1 MRVELGQRVVGIRLS
16 QYREDKRFLGV
27 VVYIH
32 PSGRWIT
39 VQGPFYQEAFMMADV
54 KSCHQNRKKER
65 K

>member
-1 MRVELGQRVVGIRLS
+1 MQVKLGQRVVGIRLS
-16 QYREDKRFLGV
+16 QYKEDMQFPGV

-39 VQGPFYQEAFMMADV
+39 VQGPFYHEAFMMANV
-54 KSCHQNRKKER
+54 KCCPKNRKREK